1 MSIPND
7 QPKKWREEE
16 ESRAIR
22 VPIFLPRSLVEIRTI
37 RERSTDSRFLRL
49 QEVTGIYTNNFD
61 AALNTK
67 NGFPVFATLIEA
79 NFIHKKEDLFSAYKL
94 TDEDKHEVLK
104 MSKDPRIGQ
113 RVSQQSDSL
122 KARERVHGYLRS
134 CILLPWRFGLAEND
148 LFS

>member
-1 MSIPND
+1 
-7 QPKKWREEE
+7 
-16 ESRAIR
+16 
-22 VPIFLPRSLVEIRTI
+22 
-37 RERSTDSRFLRL
+37 
-49 QEVTGIYTNNFD
+49 VTGIYTNNFD

-113 RVSQQSDSL
+113 RVSQHSDSWKGGGRAIVGRLL
-122 KARERVHGYLRS
+122 KELHFITLTFWIGRG
-134 CILLPWRFGLAEND
+134 
-148 LFS
+148 